1 MKASELREL
10 DRAALEQKGRDLEV
24 RHFELRLKVA
34 SGGTKVQNE
43 IVKVKRDIARI
54 KTILTEMEGRGQT
67 GSPEASKG

>member
-1 MKASELREL
+1 VKASELREL
-10 DRAALEQKGRDLEV
+10 DRAALEQKARDLSV
-24 RHFELRLKVA
+24 RHFELRLKAA

-54 KTILTEMEGRGQT
+54 KTVLTEMGGRGQT